1 MMAFFPTY
9 MSLWYRSSSDV
20 TVTDSK
26 MDLDETSLDNVSLES
41 LTAFTGRSQFCDP
54 HTTFS
59 TFGFASFLMITLQV
73 VINIITSKDC

>member
-1 MMAFFPTY
+1 MVPF
-9 MSLWYRSSSDV
+9 SSDI
-20 TVTDSK
+20 TVTDGR
-26 MDLDETSLDNVSLES
+26 MDLDETSLENVSLES

>member
-1 MMAFFPTY
+1 MHFFRLF
-9 MSLWYRSSSDV
+9 SLWYRSSDI
-20 TVTDSK
+20 TVTDCR
-26 MDLDETSLDNVSLES
+26 MDLDETSLENVSLES

>member
-1 MMAFFPTY
+1 MHFFRHF
-9 MSLWYRSSSDV
+9 SLWYRSSSDI
-20 TVTDSK
+20 TVTDGR
-26 MDLDETSLDNVSLES
+26 MDLDETSLENVSLES